1 MAAVAYVAW
10 LAALYGWYRRLRPD
24 LFMLAGGVLSL
35 IVAVTCFLSYHLLE
49 SGSGSF
55 LLIGLVVIGM
65 SAGGAIWIK
74 SVAREQ
80 AA

>member
-1 MAAVAYVAW
+1 
-10 LAALYGWYRRLRPD
+10 
-24 LFMLAGGVLSL
+24 MLAGGVLSL
-35 IVAVTCFLSYHLLE
+35 IVAVAAFLSYHMLD
-49 SGSGSF
+49 SGSGAF

-65 SAGGAIWIK
+65 SAGGAIWLK